1 MKKTSILAGVLV
13 LTAAAFGTKALI
25 AAKREAVRQ
34 QGLVDY
40 LDQNKFSLQNVG
52 GKWAVTNAEGK
63 LAGAP
68 ADTSAEA
75 IDNAIWQQLSA
86 KEKEQKC

>member
-1 MKKTSILAGVLV
+1 MLKKTLLFVAGGLT

-52 GKWAVTNAEGK
+52 GKWAVTNAEGN
-63 LAGAP
+63 LAGAT
-68 ADTSAEA
+68 ADTPAEA
-75 IDNAIWQQLSA
+75 IDNAIWQQLST
-86 KEKEQKC
+86 KEKA

>member
-68 ADTSAEA
+68 ADTPAEA

-86 KEKEQKC
+86 KEKA

>member
-1 MKKTSILAGVLV
+1 MKKNHLILTGFAAVAVAAVAGVRLLV
-13 LTAAAFGTKALI
+13 SAQ
-25 AAKREAVRQ
+25 REAVRQ

-68 ADTSAEA
+68 ADTPAEA

-86 KEKEQKC
+86 KEKA